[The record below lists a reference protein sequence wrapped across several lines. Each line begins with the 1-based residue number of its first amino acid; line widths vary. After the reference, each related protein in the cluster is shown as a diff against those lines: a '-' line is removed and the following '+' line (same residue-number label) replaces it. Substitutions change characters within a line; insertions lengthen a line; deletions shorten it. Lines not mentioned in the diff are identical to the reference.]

1 MKISIPVL
9 LIIFLQNFFIATTVI
24 AAPLDKYGSVPKYNV
39 APAVKKSKR
48 DQLID
53 KAVRQYNG
61 ASKADRELLLEAYQN
76 AMARAEQAG
85 KGNDVDF
92 YRSILRRINN

>member
-9 LIIFLQNFFIATTVI
+9 LIIFLQNFFIVTTVT
-24 AAPLDKYGSVPKYNV
+24 AAPLDKYGSTSKYSV
-39 APAVKKSKR
+39 APVVKKSKR

-61 ASKADRELLLEAYQN
+61 ASKADREQLLEAYRN
-76 AMARAEQAG
+76 AVVRAKQAG
-85 KGNDVDF
+85 KNGDADF